1 MSSRHRKNKNS
12 EQIGARAR
20 NTPFGSY
27 CYANML
33 DLIRNF
39 RLGRVR
45 HGAWISIE
53 TVDAQFHKAQSMETR
68 KKTEYLHESPYAAVV
83 EVERMPGGNEWV
95 LHLSWQIGHEGLDRV
110 EVSP

>member
-1 MSSRHRKNKNS
+1 
-12 EQIGARAR
+12 
-20 NTPFGSY
+20 
-27 CYANML
+27 
-33 DLIRNF
+33 
-39 RLGRVR
+39 
-45 HGAWISIE
+45 
-53 TVDAQFHKAQSMETR
+53 METR